1 MTESKYEYKQVLV
14 LRTDLKM
21 RRGKEIAQGAHASM
35 KVVLENMEHPHVKA
49 WLDSRFAK
57 IAVGCDS
64 VEDMTRLLMEAE
76 KRRIISTT
84 VIDAG
89 FTEFAGVPTLTAIAI
104 GPGPVDDIN
113 EITGHLK
120 LR

>member
-1 MTESKYEYKQVLV
+1 MTQRYEYKQVIV

-21 RRGKEIAQGAHASM
+21 RRGKEIAQGAHASL

-57 IAVGCDS
+57 IAVGADS
-64 VEDMTRLLMEAE
+64 DTEMFDLILEAQ
-76 KRRIISTT
+76 KHDIISTI

-89 FTEFAGVPTLTAIAI
+89 FTEFNGTPTMTAIAI
-104 GPGPVDDIN
+104 GPGPVDVIN

>member
-1 MTESKYEYKQVLV
+1 MSDDYEYKQVLV

-35 KVVLENMEHPHVKA
+35 KAMLDFSDHPFVKA
-49 WLDSRFAK
+49 WLAGPFAK

-64 VEDMTRLLMEAE
+64 ETEMVELYEEASLAAIP
-76 KRRIISTT
+76 RSIIH
-84 VIDAG
+84 DAG
-89 FTEFAGVPTLTAIAI
+89 RTEFGGVTTLTAIAI
-104 GPGPVDDIN
+104 GPAPIDVIDR
-113 EITGHLK
+113 ITGHLK